1 MAEAAAAGALCARG
15 EEEAG
20 GKGGVEALVVPAA
33 EEEGAEDDGGGDEEE
48 EEEQTEEEDLKQRG
62 YDAGVRERELANQK
76 ARIVSQMAKERVDGE
91 PVERRTPRKLA
102 AAPATVSAG
111 LSPARTVEA
120 PRREPT
126 SSGTTGKM
134 GQVASGRVSLFDV
147 FADTLDRALSSP
159 STFSTSRESPKQ
171 LSQSDA
177 C

>member
-1 MAEAAAAGALCARG
+1 MSNIGKENRGPVAAINGNAKPGPSRAPMGQVQ
-15 EEEAG
+15 EEEE
-20 GKGGVEALVVPAA
+20 VL
-33 EEEGAEDDGGGDEEE
+33 EEE